1 MTENEK
7 QKKAKFKIS
16 SRKLKYG
23 SSAVV
28 FTSVF
33 VAFVI
38 LLNVIVS
45 FVDSRVGGIYV
56 DMTSKK
62 LYGVSEASVD
72 ALKDVTLPLEIIFCM
87 PKDKLAEDDYIN
99 PVRMLAESYEQKFDN
114 VSVIYRDRLSDL
126 EYFNSFK
133 KTSADEITTS
143 SIIVNCPTTGLSKI
157 YSLSDMYKYRTDGSL
172 FAFDGENKLTTAML
186 LLARNEENSL
196 KAGFV
201 TGHGES
207 VSSTARQYLEDYGY
221 AVSNI
226 DLKSISEKELAT
238 YELVLICNP
247 QSDYIGMDSDNI
259 YAEKS
264 DDATEDGETEKDSFS
279 NNAETKVKTAN
290 EIEKLR
296 DYVTEDFGNL
306 MFFFDPTGKDLPEI
320 FSLVEEGFG
329 VKVSNYNTVYDSST
343 LISSNIYGDY
353 KFIGTYDNLDT
364 TTEGYNLHKPV
375 SEASAGYAPAFGAS
389 SKLEITKSNLGA
401 FEISSVMSTS
411 ANATLVGDGNSKQ
424 SASYSPLMTLSKYK
438 KIVDNAE
445 KSANVIVCASSGF
458 LSELDNPSLG
468 NADLFKQILVSTGNE
483 NIVADI
489 DFKVLD
495 ESDIEVTNAES
506 SAMIKR
512 LALAVPA
519 VIAVLG
525 AIVFVK
531 RKYF

>member
-1 MTENEK
+1 MTENK
-7 QKKAKFKIS
+7 NQKKVKFKIS

-45 FVDSRVGGIYV
+45 FVDARVGGIYV

-62 LYGVSEASVD
+62 LYGVSDASVN
-72 ALKDVTLPLEIIFCM
+72 ALKDVNAPIEIIFCM

-99 PVRMLAESYEQKFDN
+99 PVRMLAESYEQEFSN
-114 VSVIYRDRLSDL
+114 VSVVYKDRLSEL

-133 KTSADEITTS
+133 KTSADEITTY
-143 SIIVNCPTTGLSKI
+143 SIIVNCPSTGLSKI
-157 YSLSDMYKYRTDGSL
+157 YSLSDMYKYNTSGSL

-186 LLARNEENSL
+186 TLAKNEENAL

-207 VSSTARQYLEDYGY
+207 VSSVARQYLEDYGY
-221 AVSNI
+221 TVSNI
-226 DLKSISEKELAT
+226 DLKSIDATELAT

-247 QSDYIGMDSDNI
+247 QSDYIGIDSENI
-259 YAEKS
+259 YAENK
-264 DDATEDGETEKDSFS
+264 DETANDGESSDKTIQNTKS
-279 NNAETKVKTAN
+279 NQKVAN

-306 MFFFDPTGKDLPEI
+306 MLFFDPTGKDLPEI

-329 VKVSNYNTVYDSST
+329 VKVSNYNTVIDGSM
-343 LISSNIYGDY
+343 LISNSYGDY
-353 KFIGTYDNLDT
+353 RFIGTYDDLDT

-375 SEASAGYAPAFGAS
+375 SEAAAGYAPAFGVS
-389 SKLEITKSNLGA
+389 SKLEIAKSTLGA
-401 FEISSVMSTS
+401 FEISSVMCTS
-411 ANATLVGDGNSKQ
+411 ENATLFGDANGNQ
-424 SASYSPLMTLSKYK
+424 SVQYSPLMTLSKYK
-438 KIVDNAE
+438 KIVDNKE
-445 KSANVIVCASSGF
+445 ISANVIVCASSGF
-458 LSELDNPSLG
+458 LSELDTPSFG
-468 NADLFKQILVSTGNE
+468 NADLFKQILISCGNE

-506 SAMIKR
+506 SAMLKK
-512 LALAVPA
+512 LSLVVPA
-519 VIAVLG
+519 LIAAVG
-525 AIVFVK
+525 IAVFVK